1 MSSRKKWSAKK
12 FSHSETFIKQPLV
25 DQYFCLSALFALKW
39 LYWYRRKKLPD
50 NSLLEYWLDDCN
62 YGDYKNIWTQ
72 TNSQINK
79 SQICWQLLLR
89 HQQYSREN
97 IESR

>member
-1 MSSRKKWSAKK
+1 M
-12 FSHSETFIKQPLV
+12 KQPLV

-39 LYWYRRKKLPD
+39 LYWDRRKKLPD

-62 YGDYKNIWTQ
+62 YDDYKNIWTQ
-72 TNSQINK
+72 TNSQYHRYADNYCYVIINTVGK
-79 SQICWQLLLR
+79 
-89 HQQYSREN
+89 